1 MAETTY
7 LRYIRLKCGITLMEL
22 EEHSSFSN
30 QYLSLLELG
39 RANCTPRNAET
50 LDRAMLDTLAVALLS
65 TAVQSQ
71 ECCHI
76 TVLPLSDAH
85 DFFSAHSSDYAS
97 GNFYFG
103 GWC

>member
-39 RANCTPRNAET
+39 RANNE
-50 LDRAMLDTLAVALLS
+50 V
-65 TAVQSQ
+65 
-71 ECCHI
+71 
-76 TVLPLSDAH
+76 
-85 DFFSAHSSDYAS
+85 
-97 GNFYFG
+97 
-103 GWC
+103 

>member
-39 RANCTPRNAET
+39 RET
-50 LDRAMLDTLAVALLS
+50 LERAMLDIILYRAEELMKLAQICYEHKGHLLD
-65 TAVQSQ
+65 AV
-71 ECCHI
+71 E
-76 TVLPLSDAH
+76 VDPNEL
-85 DFFSAHSSDYAS
+85 
-97 GNFYFG
+97 
-103 GWC
+103 

>member
-7 LRYIRLKCGITLMEL
+7 LRYIRQKCGITLMEL

-50 LDRAMLDTLAVALLS
+50 PGPCHAGYHSLRAEELMKLAQICYEHKGHLLDAR
-65 TAVQSQ
+65 
-71 ECCHI
+71 
-76 TVLPLSDAH
+76 
-85 DFFSAHSSDYAS
+85 
-97 GNFYFG
+97 G
-103 GWC
+103 GGSE

>member
-1 MAETTY
+1 MVETTY

-50 LDRAMLDTLAVALLS
+50 LDRAEELMKLAQICYEHKGHLLDAVEVDPNEL
-65 TAVQSQ
+65 
-71 ECCHI
+71 
-76 TVLPLSDAH
+76 
-85 DFFSAHSSDYAS
+85 
-97 GNFYFG
+97 
-103 GWC
+103 

>member
-50 LDRAMLDTLAVALLS
+50 LDRAMLD
-65 TAVQSQ
+65 
-71 ECCHI
+71 
-76 TVLPLSDAH
+76 
-85 DFFSAHSSDYAS
+85 DYAGYHS
-97 GNFYFG
+97 LPCRGADEAG
-103 GWC
+103 TDLL

>member
-39 RANCTPRNAET
+39 RAKFTLKNSET
-50 LDRAMLDTLAVALLS
+50 LDCAMLDIILS
-65 TAVQSQ
+65 RA
-71 ECCHI
+71 EE
-76 TVLPLSDAH
+76 LM
-85 DFFSAHSSDYAS
+85 
-97 GNFYFG
+97 
-103 GWC
+103 

>member
-7 LRYIRLKCGITLMEL
+7 LRYIRQKCGITLMEL

-50 LDRAMLDTLAVALLS
+50 LDRAMLDIILSRAEELKKLAQICYEHKGHLLD
-65 TAVQSQ
+65 AV
-71 ECCHI
+71 E
-76 TVLPLSDAH
+76 VDPNEL
-85 DFFSAHSSDYAS
+85 
-97 GNFYFG
+97 
-103 GWC
+103 

>member
-7 LRYIRLKCGITLMEL
+7 LRYIRQKCGITLMEL

-50 LDRAMLDTLAVALLS
+50 LDRAMLDDYSLYVY
-65 TAVQSQ
+65 
-71 ECCHI
+71 
-76 TVLPLSDAH
+76 LSDALMKLAQICYEH
-85 DFFSAHSSDYAS
+85 KGHLLDAVEVDP
-97 GNFYFG
+97 NEL
-103 GWC
+103 